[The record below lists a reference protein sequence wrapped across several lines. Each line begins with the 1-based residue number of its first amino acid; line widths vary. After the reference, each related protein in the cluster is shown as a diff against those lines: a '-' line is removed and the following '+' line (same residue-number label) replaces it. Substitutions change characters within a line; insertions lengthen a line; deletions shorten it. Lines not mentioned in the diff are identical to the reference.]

1 MGYIYKKKTDG
12 LAMREPGQEDGSQ
25 SRNATGAGAQL
36 SSGNNPAGGVRTS
49 REGTRRAKTRISRCS
64 KEEGRERRER
74 FDRKDSRES
83 KKSQGGSRWY
93 CDREEY

>member
-1 MGYIYKKKTDG
+1 MSWGIYLKKKKKNG

-64 KEEGRERRER
+64 REEGRTNRE
-74 FDRKDSRES
+74 
-83 KKSQGGSRWY
+83 
-93 CDREEY
+93 